1 MAIVSLSPAGAVGIV
16 KDIPATELV
25 PQAWSDGLNA
35 RFKNGGVGPF
45 KSAKDLGLTL
55 PTQPLWMIS
64 TPKTPSNLSSWLMAS
79 TTKAYAYEAGVLHDV
94 TRVAADY
101 TGSEFNRWSGGVLGG
116 CTVINNGVDV
126 PQAWMGA
133 DPTVELIDLPAWQ
146 SGVRAKVLRSFK
158 QHLIALNIT
167 RDGTKYR
174 SMVKWSHPA
183 DPGSVPSSWDES
195 DPTKDCGEYSL
206 SETPGEVID
215 CLPLKDVNIIY
226 KDDSVWGM
234 QYIGGMYIFRF
245 FPIFKDFG
253 MPRQDCVVE
262 YGNGQHMVFTGS
274 DIISHNGQESTSIL
288 SGKMRKLV
296 ENLSED
302 QIKTAFMTLNIG
314 EKEVWFCWRRATD
327 GAASA
332 DTAIVF
338 NWIEKTLTLRELP
351 NYRFIS
357 FGPFDPPGAGNNTW
371 GAATN
376 TWAEDHEAWGVATIV
391 PAASRLLAIGTG
403 KIEWVDSQTT
413 YTEKVQVERTHLGV
427 AMRAQ
432 QAPDMSTGKFLSR
445 IWPRVKGKVG
455 DVLFFTLGGSDEV
468 NTDPTW
474 QTPQQFI
481 IGTDTFIDAEI
492 SAKTF
497 AIRVEAFGGSS
508 WSFQGA
514 DAEIIPNGV

>member
-1 MAIVSLSPAGAVGIV
+1 MAIVSISPAGSIGLV
-16 KDIPATELV
+16 KDISPTELV

-45 KSAKDLGLTL
+45 KSAKDLGVS
-55 PTQPLWMIS
+55 PATQPIWLIS
-64 TPKTPSNLSSWLMAS
+64 TPKTPSNLSSWLLVS
-79 TTKAYAYEAGVLHDV
+79 TTKAYAYEAGVFHDV

-101 TGSEFNRWSGGVLGG
+101 TGSDFNRWSGGVLGG

-126 PQAWMGA
+126 PQAWLGA
-133 DPTVELIDLPAWQ
+133 DPTVKLVDLPAWQ
-146 SGVRAKVLRSFK
+146 SGVRAKVIRAFK
-158 QHLIALNIT
+158 QHLIALNVT
-167 RDGTKYR
+167 KSGTKYR
-174 SMVKWSHPA
+174 SLVKWSHPA
-183 DPGSVPSSWDES
+183 DPGSVPWSWDET

-206 SETPGEVID
+206 SETPGEVVD
-215 CLPLKDVNIIY
+215 CLPLKDINIIY

-245 FPIFKDFG
+245 FPIFRDFG
-253 MPRQDCVVE
+253 MPRQDCAVE
-262 YGNGQHMVFTGS
+262 YGSGQHMVFTGT
-274 DIISHNGQESTSIL
+274 DLISHNGQESVSVL

-296 ENLSED
+296 ENLSQD
-302 QIKTAFMTLNIG
+302 QINTAFVTLNSA

-327 GAASA
+327 GVASA
-332 DTAIVF
+332 DTALVY
-338 NWIEKTLTLRELP
+338 NWVDKTLTLKTLAD
-351 NYRFIS
+351 YRFIS
-357 FGPFDPPGAGNNTW
+357 FGPFDPPGAGTNTW
-371 GAATN
+371 GGAHIA
-376 TWAEDHEAWGVATIV
+376 WGEAHAPWGVATIV
-391 PAASRLLAIGTG
+391 PASSRLLGLGTG
-403 KIEWVDSQTT
+403 RLDWVDSQCT
-413 YTEKVQVERTHLGV
+413 YTDKVLLERTHIGV
-427 AMRAQ
+427 AMRAN

-474 QTPQQFI
+474 ETPRQFI
-481 IGTDTFIDAEI
+481 IGVDTFVDAEI

-497 AIRVEAFGGSS
+497 AIRIESFGGSP